1 MRIQINGFCLQFDLN
16 YGVDKRTGWSV
27 AIGGSYY
34 AQFWREPFTAIIYS
48 LWRAMR

>member
-1 MRIQINGFCLQFDLN
+1 MILEFDRN

-34 AQFWREPFTAIIYS
+34 VQFWPEPVTAVLIAI
-48 LWRAMR
+48 WRAWRWRE